1 MSHDLEEFKKKYPN
15 LYREIVE
22 KEGKGIT
29 VGFDPPTIDP
39 WRGYVPSVVDYIRRC
54 RSVEEALEVVNYL
67 RQRGEISEREASE
80 LKSVLEDKGLGFF
93 DERKGDDYYHRE
105 ASRYWESLRARKS
118 ERDRG

>member
-22 KEGKGIT
+22 KEGKSIT
-29 VGFDPPTIDP
+29 VGFDPSTIDP

-54 RSVEEALEVVNYL
+54 KSVEEALEVVNYL
-67 RQRGEISEREASE
+67 RQRGEIGEREASE
-80 LKSVLEDKGLGFF
+80 LRSILEDKGLGFF
-93 DERKGDDYYHRE
+93 GERKGDDYYYRE
-105 ASRYWESLRARKS
+105 ASRYWESLRAKKS